1 MNPYFYVFYK
11 LSKLLNKKGNN
22 KRGPINAL
30 TLLVL
35 IDICFIYIK
44 VFDISQYTACSVCN
58 PPQKETTKLA
68 SVSQTKPTGNNKNQS
83 VFIQCSAIT
92 KAGTRC
98 KRTTKS
104 PNRNAGSMGAI
115 NVRTENQNLL

>member
-11 LSKLLNKKGNN
+11 LSNLLNKKGNN

-44 VFDISQYTACSVCN
+44 VFDISQSNAKEIYKIGIIIISISLFLINNYLFLYNDRYREIQAKYSKEGIK
-58 PPQKETTKLA
+58 QKKIGSILVIFYVIVTFGTLF
-68 SVSQTKPTGNNKNQS
+68 
-83 VFIQCSAIT
+83 FI
-92 KAGTRC
+92 
-98 KRTTKS
+98 
-104 PNRNAGSMGAI
+104 
-115 NVRTENQNLL
+115 